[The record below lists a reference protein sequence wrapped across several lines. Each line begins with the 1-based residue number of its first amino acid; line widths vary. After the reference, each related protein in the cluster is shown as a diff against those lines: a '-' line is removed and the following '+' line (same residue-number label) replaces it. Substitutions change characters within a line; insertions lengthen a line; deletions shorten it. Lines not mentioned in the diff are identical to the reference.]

1 MLVVIPAE
9 MPSRRVHPHPS
20 NRGMPRFLTSPGRRS
35 RQGDAGFVLWE
46 MMLALMIFCVVAVSL
61 TTALRQAID
70 TVILLR
76 DDAQTRHDFE
86 NLLNEATVTRL
97 QPGKEDLT
105 VGDGRIH
112 YEREVVRLQPKTV
125 RGELV
130 PNLYDVTIRATW
142 QAGGQTRTSQVR
154 SVIYQPSS
162 G

>member
-1 MLVVIPAE
+1 
-9 MPSRRVHPHPS
+9 MPNQHAHSHQ
-20 NRGMPRFLTSPGRRS
+20 RS
-35 RQGDAGFVLWE
+35 RATLRFFVSAGKRLRWGDAGFVLWE

-86 NLLNEATVTRL
+86 NLLNEAAVTRL

-105 VGDGRIH
+105 IGDGRIR
-112 YEREVVRLQPKTV
+112 YEREVVRLQPKTI

-130 PNLYDVTIRATW
+130 PNLYEVTIHAYW
-142 QAGGQTRTSQVR
+142 HAGGQTRTSQVR
-154 SVIYQPSS
+154 SVIYQP
-162 G
+162 

>member
-1 MLVVIPAE
+1 
-9 MPSRRVHPHPS
+9 
-20 NRGMPRFLTSPGRRS
+20 
-35 RQGDAGFVLWE
+35 

-86 NLLNEATVTRL
+86 NLLNETAVTKL

-105 VGDGRIH
+105 VGDGRIR

-125 RGELV
+125 HGELV
-130 PNLYDVTIRATW
+130 PNLYDVTIRASW

-154 SVIYQPSS
+154 SVIYQPPPS
-162 G
+162 

>member
-1 MLVVIPAE
+1 
-9 MPSRRVHPHPS
+9 MPTQTVHSHQPG
-20 NRGMPRFLTSPGRRS
+20 RALQRFTASDGRRS
-35 RQGDAGFVLWE
+35 GRGDAGFVLWE

-86 NLLNEATVTRL
+86 NLLNEATVTKL
-97 QPGKEDLT
+97 QPGKEDLA
-105 VGDGRIH
+105 VGDGRIR

-142 QAGGQTRTSQVR
+142 HAGGQARTSQVR
-154 SVIYQPSS
+154 SVIYQSPS
-162 G
+162 

>member
-1 MLVVIPAE
+1 
-9 MPSRRVHPHPS
+9 MPDRRVHSHQHDHLR
-20 NRGMPRFLTSPGRRS
+20 NRAMPRLPAGPGRRS
-35 RQGDAGFVLWE
+35 RRRGAGFVLWE

-70 TVILLR
+70 TVVLLR

-86 NLLNEATVTRL
+86 NLLNEAAVTRL

-105 VGDGRIH
+105 VGDGRIR

-130 PNLYDVTIRATW
+130 PNLYEVTIRATW
-142 QAGGQTRTSQVR
+142 QAGGQSRTSQVR

>member
-1 MLVVIPAE
+1 
-9 MPSRRVHPHPS
+9 MPSRRLHSHLLNCRS
-20 NRGMPRFLTSPGRRS
+20 NFGVPPFLPGPGRRS
-35 RQGDAGFVLWE
+35 RPGKAGFVLWE

-86 NLLNEATVTRL
+86 NLLNEAAVIKL
-97 QPGKEDLT
+97 QPGKEDLV
-105 VGDGRIH
+105 VGDGRIR
-112 YEREVVRLQPKTV
+112 YEREVVRLQPKTIH
-125 RGELV
+125 GELV

-142 QAGGQTRTSQVR
+142 QAGGQTRTNQVR
-154 SVIYQPSS
+154 SVIYQPFS

>member
-1 MLVVIPAE
+1 
-9 MPSRRVHPHPS
+9 MPKRRVHSHQPNQRS
-20 NRGMPRFLTSPGRRS
+20 NSAGARVLAGPGRRS
-35 RQGDAGFVLWE
+35 RAAHAGFVLWE

-86 NLLNEATVTRL
+86 NLLNEAAVTKL
-97 QPGKEDLT
+97 QPGKEDLI

-125 RGELV
+125 HGELV
-130 PNLYDVTIRATW
+130 PNLYDVTIRAIW

-154 SVIYQPSS
+154 FVIYQSLS